1 MYRKFF
7 KRVLDIV
14 LSLFALIVLSPFL
27 LLFTVLGAIAM
38 KGNPFFVQ
46 ERPGMIDKNTGKERI
61 IKMIKFRSMTNA
73 KDKDGNLLPGKQ
85 RLNKYGRV
93 IRAISIDELPSL
105 INIIVG
111 DLSIIGPRPLTVK
124 YLQYYTQE
132 ERRRHEVR
140 PGLTGYAQCMGRNN
154 LSWEEKFAYDVEYV
168 DNVSFALDVKILF
181 KTVLAVLKREGIGQG
196 EQQPVSLHIERAEM
210 VKNDAEKQEVKI

>member
-140 PGLTGYAQCMGRNN
+140 PGLTGYAQITGKYNTSPKDKLIMDMMYIEQFSILRDIQLIFQTAIVLLKSDSTEAFGSGAENPYVF
-154 LSWEEKFAYDVEYV
+154 EEWK
-168 DNVSFALDVKILF
+168 DN
-181 KTVLAVLKREGIGQG
+181 
-196 EQQPVSLHIERAEM
+196 
-210 VKNDAEKQEVKI
+210 